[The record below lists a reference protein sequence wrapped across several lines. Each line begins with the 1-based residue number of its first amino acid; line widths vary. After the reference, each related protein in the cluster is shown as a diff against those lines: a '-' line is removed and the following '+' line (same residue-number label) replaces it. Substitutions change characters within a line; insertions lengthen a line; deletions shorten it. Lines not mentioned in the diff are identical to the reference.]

1 MKKIIDKIDFK
12 QIINSTIKL
21 NIKLQEYNNC
31 LSLNNPNIR
40 ESILLSLFKVKDI
53 YFGYSRYYR
62 YDNLNKKNNIIDIYK
77 FNSGIFDVKC
87 TKYDKVFEVYNSN
100 KLEQIIESENL
111 SMAILEFLKSLNKA
125 IFELE
130 IFNKINKIDVAN
142 IPSTLKIGLIFILLI
157 EVTNKNI
164 KLSSII
170 TSCLFKRYKLTKL
183 NNIYILDKV
192 IENEATIFSKIDLIK
207 TSIISYN
214 YRYKKLSQ
222 NTTEILTELINL
234 FNYIC
239 IEEIVFQLNV
249 VSEIIKLKNSTIK
262 KVSLIRKS
270 NDDKLNVLIDYI
282 LANPIFN
289 KKYISDNL
297 DIKSVT
303 LNRYINILDD
313 IKFLKREEKNRRKH
327 KIDYY
332 CNHVISILLNE
343 EI

>member
-1 MKKIIDKIDFK
+1 M
-12 QIINSTIKL
+12 
-21 NIKLQEYNNC
+21 
-31 LSLNNPNIR
+31 
-40 ESILLSLFKVKDI
+40 
-53 YFGYSRYYR
+53 
-62 YDNLNKKNNIIDIYK
+62 
-77 FNSGIFDVKC
+77 
-87 TKYDKVFEVYNSN
+87 
-100 KLEQIIESENL
+100 
-111 SMAILEFLKSLNKA
+111 
-125 IFELE
+125 
-130 IFNKINKIDVAN
+130 
-142 IPSTLKIGLIFILLI
+142 
-157 EVTNKNI
+157 
-164 KLSSII
+164 
-170 TSCLFKRYKLTKL
+170 
-183 NNIYILDKV
+183 
-192 IENEATIFSKIDLIK
+192 
-207 TSIISYN
+207 
-214 YRYKKLSQ
+214 
-222 NTTEILTELINL
+222 
-234 FNYIC
+234 
-239 IEEIVFQLNV
+239 NV